1 VKGRA
6 AGRFGGAA
14 IMAAAAC
21 LTSAFGADPPSLGL
35 PDVSVTA
42 PPITPPWKKW
52 SPYLGNSR
60 VEEDKWPDIP
70 CTSSRIT
77 SGNTGRCKTG
87 PALNPAAIG
96 LPQGNPSIQVSN
108 CRIAHDLVITSIGKF
123 KVEADVLTFD
133 PTYVSAIGH
142 QHRGCF
148 VESGYS
154 DLRDDFPD
162 MNQMTRD
169 GTSWR
174 NFIERDDLTTI
185 DFSIGAGDC
194 RAVEKRGPR
203 WREGYVYVIHASI
216 CRNDGRPV
224 EAADLVQILD
234 GLLVR
239 QYEPNGN
246 LRPAAPQ

>member
-1 VKGRA
+1 
-6 AGRFGGAA
+6 
-14 IMAAAAC
+14 MAAAAC

>member
-1 VKGRA
+1 MK
-6 AGRFGGAA
+6 GGAA
-14 IMAAAAC
+14 ARYFGAALIAATVC
-21 LTSAFGADPPSLGL
+21 LTDARGADPPSVGL

-52 SPYLGNSR
+52 SPYQGNSR

-70 CTSSRIT
+70 CNSSRIT
-77 SGNTGRCKTG
+77 SGATGRCKTG
-87 PALNPAAIG
+87 PPLNPAAIG
-96 LPQGNPSIQVSN
+96 LPQGNPSIQISN

-123 KVEADVLTFD
+123 KVEADVMAFD

-169 GTSWR
+169 GTNWR
-174 NFIERDDLTTI
+174 NFVEHDDLITME
-185 DFSIGAGDC
+185 FSVGSGEC

-216 CRNDGRPV
+216 CRNDGRPI
-224 EAADLVQILD
+224 EAGDLSQILD

-239 QYEPNGN
+239 QYEANGN
-246 LRPAAPQ
+246 LRPASSE